1 MLDPLRPEPLS
12 LTSDKLTYSMK
23 AQLLSLLGKQHPL
36 RILLLL
42 RREGPKRFSEV
53 EEATGLNPAQVDR
66 SLKLL
71 REGMWVVPETVAEED
86 GPVHIHYRVGQRG
99 KALLQAVDAFRESLD
114 QHRSAVGDEAVDEVE
129 ALYA

>member
-1 MLDPLRPEPLS
+1 
-12 LTSDKLTYSMK
+12 MK
-23 AQLLSLLGKQHPL
+23 AHLLDLIGKEHPL

-42 RREGPKRFSEV
+42 RSKGPKRFSEI

-71 REGMWVVPETVAEED
+71 REGMWVIPETIPEDD
-86 GPVHIHYRVGQRG
+86 GPVHVAYKIGNRG
-99 KALLQAVDAFRESLD
+99 EALLKALDAFRNSLVH
-114 QHRSAVGDEAVDEVE
+114 QRSAIGDETVNQLE